1 MQRKMNPEEDHVPLE
16 KLSQLTTMEQLL
28 VRTYRCW
35 IAGMRL
41 NNEYHW
47 DQAWSAMSEHIG
59 LESTR
64 RVLSGL
70 QNIIMGIG
78 TSARRPIRLH
88 PPCCGLVC
96 PDELAL
102 LTLVGACQR
111 QERRLTSLVAEWIV
125 TKHGNAN
132 LLEGSQVIANELLKR
147 DIHLPKRSGVAKI
160 NSEKF
165 RNGSKLSEI
174 SRVRVKAVE
183 A

>member
-1 MQRKMNPEEDHVPLE
+1 MTAKVVNNPIE
-16 KLSQLTTMEQLL
+16 KLSQLTMTEQLL

-41 NNEYHW
+41 NNDYHW

-64 RVLSGL
+64 SVLSGL

-102 LTLVGACQR
+102 TTLVGACQR
-111 QERRLTSLVAEWIV
+111 HEHRLSRLVAEWMV
-125 TKHGNAN
+125 TKHGIAN
-132 LLEGSQVIANELLKR
+132 LLEGSEIIAAELSKK
-147 DIHLPKRSGVAKI
+147 DVYLPNRSRVSRLNAETCWQA
-160 NSEKF
+160 SELP
-165 RNGSKLSEI
+165 GT
-174 SRVRVKAVE
+174 SRVRVRIVE